1 MSDLKYVR
9 ITEKAIAKQNLNF
22 VYDPAQSNED
32 DRKLWKGQVK
42 KVDVSTE
49 TMRSL
54 IREEVVEKLSDAEA
68 KELLSK
74 KEKKEASKKTAE
86 KDGDKTNDDA
96 DPPTV

>member
-9 ITEKAIAKQNLNF
+9 ITEKAIAKQNVNF
-22 VYDPAQSNED
+22 VYDPAQSNEE

-42 KVDVSTE
+42 KVDVSTD

-68 KELLSK
+68 KELLSE
-74 KEKKEASKKTAE
+74 KEGKEASKKTSKKE
-86 KDGDKTNDDA
+86 GDKTADGADA
-96 DPPTV
+96 PTA